1 MKRPIYAS
9 SVLFLLL
16 ALLLTGCGGGGGG
29 AAETPT
35 APTPRLASEN
45 PSLRGTVIEV
55 STNEGQI
62 TGFYAEGELEPDT
75 SFDKARIRITD
86 ATAIYTQQGETYTP
100 AGKEALVAGANVEVL
115 FEGPVQESYPV
126 GATAGEIVILP

>member
-1 MKRPIYAS
+1 MKRPLYAS
-9 SVLFLLL
+9 TILFLLL
-16 ALLLTGCGGGGGG
+16 ALLLTGCGGGGGS
-29 AAETPT
+29 AETP
-35 APTPRLASEN
+35 AASTPRLASEN

-55 STNEGQI
+55 FTNEGQI
-62 TGFYAEGELEPDT
+62 TGFYAEGDLAPDT
-75 SFDKARIRITD
+75 SFDKARITITD

-126 GATAGEIVILP
+126 GATAGEIVILQ

>member
-1 MKRPIYAS
+1 MKRPLYVTY
-9 SVLFLLL
+9 VLLI
-16 ALLLTGCGGGGGG
+16 ALLLTGCGGGG

-45 PSLRGTVIEV
+45 PSLRGSVIELF
-55 STNEGQI
+55 TNEGQI

-86 ATAIYTQQGETYTP
+86 ATKIYTQQGETYTP
-100 AGKEALVAGANVEVL
+100 AGKEALVVGANVEVL

-126 GATAGEIVILP
+126 GATAGEIVILQ